1 MRYMKQII
9 RYITIVFL
17 AVASLSGCK
26 EHYVTYSDAE
36 YVMFADTLA
45 VYPVQKDVDYFSIP
59 VVSTVVK
66 DYDRTFG
73 VEIIDKGSNAI
84 EKLHYSLKSNTITIK
99 AGENRADV
107 LVHGY
112 YDNIEATD
120 SLGFTLQLVMDEE
133 LVMPLYGKQ
142 AKAVLM
148 KSCPFDIND
157 FTGYC
162 VLTSMF
168 LYNYSVTGNYQRL
181 VYTEK
186 HPTEENMIICRSWIR
201 DGYDVTMT
209 FNADDPMSPLV
220 TMEEG
225 QVASDEGSFFGIAY
239 GDDKILVTNSSL
251 YDSVFYPC
259 GRYLYIWAQMYV
271 ENLGEAVGTVGH
283 FYNIMEWISDEEAER
298 LRKEEGM

>member
-1 MRYMKQII
+1 MKQII
-9 RYITIVFL
+9 RYMTL
-17 AVASLSGCK
+17 ALLSAAALCSCK
-26 EHYVTYSDAE
+26 ERYVTYSDAE

-45 VYPVQKDVDYFSIP
+45 TYPVQKDVEYFSIP

-73 VEIIDKGSNAI
+73 VEIIDKGSNAV
-84 EKLHYSLKSNTITIK
+84 ENLHYRLKSNTITIK

-120 SLGFTLQLVMDEE
+120 SLGFTLQLVMESE
-133 LVMPLYGKQ
+133 LEMPLYGKQ
-142 AKAVLM
+142 TKAVLM
-148 KSCPFDIND
+148 KSCPFDINN

-168 LYNYSVTGNYQRL
+168 LYQYSVTGMYQRL

-186 HPTEENMIICRSWIR
+186 HPTEENMIICRNWIN

-209 FNADDPMSPLV
+209 FNTEDIMKPFV
-220 TMEEG
+220 TMEQG
-225 QVASDEGSFFGIAY
+225 QVASDEGSFFGIAH
-239 GDDKILVTNSSL
+239 GDDKILVAGSSL
-251 YDSVFYPC
+251 YDSIFYPC
-259 GRYLYIWAQMYV
+259 GNYLYIWTEMYV
-271 ENLGEAVGTVGH
+271 ENLGEPVGTVGH
-283 FYNIMEWISDEEAER
+283 FYNIMEWISDEEADR
-298 LRKEEGM
+298 LRREEGM